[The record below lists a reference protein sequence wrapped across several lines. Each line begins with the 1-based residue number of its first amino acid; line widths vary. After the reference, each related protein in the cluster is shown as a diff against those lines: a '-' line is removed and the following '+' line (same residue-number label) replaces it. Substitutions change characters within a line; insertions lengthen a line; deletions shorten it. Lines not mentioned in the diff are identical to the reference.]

1 MTMAAANADFFQLL
15 LDYSQWAN
23 DLIMDRAREAS
34 ESDYMED
41 VDGLS
46 FGSLHATLIHI
57 MTSEII
63 WLARWTRGTPP
74 EWVAKVRQSGEIARN
89 EIPSLEALSELWR
102 ENSDRFRSF
111 ARVLTDEAIA
121 TPLAYRDLSGN
132 ESNQPLRELIAH
144 VVNHGTQYRS
154 EASVR
159 LTQLG
164 LSPGDMD
171 FVAFARGG

>member
-1 MTMAAANADFFQLL
+1 MAAANADFFQIL

-34 ESDYMED
+34 ESDYTTHA
-41 VDGLS
+41 DGLS
-46 FGSLHATLIHI
+46 FGNLHATLIHI

-63 WLARWTRGTPP
+63 WLARWTGGTPP
-74 EWVAKVRQSGEIARN
+74 EWVAKVRQSGEIAKN
-89 EIPSLEALSELWR
+89 EIPSLAALSELWR

>member
-1 MTMAAANADFFQLL
+1 MAAADADYFRLL
-15 LDYSQWAN
+15 LNYNQWAN
-23 DLIMDRAREAS
+23 GQIMDRAREAS
-34 ESDYMED
+34 ESDYMAD

-63 WLARWTRGTPP
+63 WLARWAGETPP
-74 EWVAKVRQSGEIARN
+74 EWVAMVRQSEAIAKS
-89 EIPSLEALSELWR
+89 EIPSLAALWDLWR
-102 ENSDRFRSF
+102 ENSDRVQSF
-111 ARVLTDEAIA
+111 ARTLTGEAIA

-132 ESNQPLRELIAH
+132 ESNQPLREQITH
-144 VVNHGTQYRS
+144 VVNHGTQYRA

-171 FVAFARGG
+171 FVVFARLR

>member
-1 MTMAAANADFFQLL
+1 MPAADATFFQLL
-15 LDYSQWAN
+15 LDYSHWAN
-23 DLIMDRAREAS
+23 DRIMDRAREAS
-34 ESDYMED
+34 EPDYMAD
-41 VDGLS
+41 ADGLS

-63 WLARWTRGTPP
+63 WLARWTGETPP

-89 EIPSLEALSELWR
+89 EIPSLAALSELWQ
-102 ENSDRFRSF
+102 ENSDRYRNF
-111 ARVLTDEAIA
+111 ARALTDEAVA
-121 TPLAYRDLSGN
+121 ARLAYRDLSGN
-132 ESNQPLRELIAH
+132 ESEQPVRELIAH
-144 VVNHGTQYRS
+144 VVNHGTQYRA

-171 FVAFARGG
+171 FVAFARSS

>member
-1 MTMAAANADFFQLL
+1 MATDATFFQLL
-15 LDYSQWAN
+15 LDYSHWAN
-23 DLIMDRAREAS
+23 DRIMDRAREAGES
-34 ESDYMED
+34 EYMAD
-41 VDGLS
+41 ADGLS

-63 WLARWTRGTPP
+63 WLARWTGETPP

-89 EIPSLEALSELWR
+89 EIPSLAALSELWQ
-102 ENSDRFRSF
+102 ENSDRYRNF
-111 ARVLTDEAIA
+111 ARALTGEAVA
-121 TPLAYRDLSGN
+121 ARLAYRDLSGN
-132 ESNQPLRELIAH
+132 ESEQPVRELIAH
-144 VVNHGTQYRS
+144 VVNHGTQYRA

-171 FVAFARGG
+171 FVAFARSS